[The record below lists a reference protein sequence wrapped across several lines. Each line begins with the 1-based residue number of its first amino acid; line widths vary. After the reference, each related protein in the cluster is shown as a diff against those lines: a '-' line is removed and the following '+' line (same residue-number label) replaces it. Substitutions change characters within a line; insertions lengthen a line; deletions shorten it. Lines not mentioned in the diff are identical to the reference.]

1 MNINSG
7 MKVRF
12 HPIIGGRHDGNL
24 YEVRCIGKLYGRDYA
39 WLEGKA
45 DPVDMRA
52 LSKPQPGQD
61 NYVGSRLNVYLPD

>member
-1 MNINSG
+1 MNISLG

-39 WLEGKA
+39 WLEGKL
-45 DPVDMRA
+45 DPVDIRSLTMPTS
-52 LSKPQPGQD
+52 SKDCYDLGCD
-61 NYVGSRLNVYLPD
+61 S